1 MNVKELLDK
10 LAHILNEEH
19 HEQLQK
25 YKSLKKVLTSLK
37 LEKEVLEEQLLNAK
51 DMEEKQDIESRLK
64 IIVAQRKK
72 GRKAFKVLKK
82 ARNGKT

>member
-10 LAHILNEEH
+10 LALILNKEH
-19 HEQLQK
+19 YEQLEK
-25 YKSLKKVLTSLK
+25 YKSLKKVLRSLK
-37 LEKEVLEEQLLNAK
+37 LEKEALEEQLLNAK

-72 GRKAFKVLKK
+72 GRKVFKALKK
-82 ARNGKT
+82 ARKGKT